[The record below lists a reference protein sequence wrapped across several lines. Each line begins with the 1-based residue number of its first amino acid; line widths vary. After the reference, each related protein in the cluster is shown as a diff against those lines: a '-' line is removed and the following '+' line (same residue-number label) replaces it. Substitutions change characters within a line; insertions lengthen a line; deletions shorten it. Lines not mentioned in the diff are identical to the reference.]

1 MPTAAYYMNSLDL
14 EFSSRRWGNHVLCLP
29 HLSATLDIYLD
40 ISWKI
45 GTIMSAPRE
54 KDRSKV
60 RLRNILGRFFNSNN
74 NEVNSSSSYYSG
86 PGEIS
91 SPYNTVHRIHVGY
104 DGKKF
109 TGLPQP
115 WMDTLLRDISEAD
128 QKKNPSAV
136 VSALKFYAKTVMA
149 QEADKQKFMIT
160 NSQLPFDDE
169 NDEESSAPTQPV
181 AKTDDMGNSN
191 TLIYLT
197 SRDTESDGSAE
208 MPTTMPSTAT
218 SEVTATAPPIIPPRY
233 SQHPT
238 APPLPPSRCSNSTA
252 MTIEGSI
259 EASPNEASVK
269 PVIKSGTRKTPP
281 PLPPKPAEMCDPF
294 MPRITFGVMS
304 PFSAYIDFIGNE
316 LAHLKP
322 SCSLGEQFTTQQGVR
337 DSLGSESSSKV
348 SDDADPCVAIEQNT
362 ANDFVT
368 VTTQYLENVP
378 SESKMGKNST
388 RTDPKETANGVC
400 DNVQVRKRAQTNDKG
415 TDEVANKSRQ
425 KPNDQE
431 ILEELKQIVNA
442 GNPTDRYDLLQKI
455 GIGASGHVY
464 TARDKVTGEVVAVKR
479 MAFKSQPKKELLL
492 TEIKVM
498 QKYKHENL
506 VNYIDSFLVDAD
518 DLWVVMDYLEGGN
531 LTDVVVKTELDEGQ
545 IAAILK
551 ECLNA
556 LQFLHRQIIFFCQ
569 GAVKLT
575 DFGFCAQIQPGSKRA
590 TMVGTPY
597 WMAPEIVNKVKYNY
611 KVDIWSLG
619 IMALEMLDG
628 EPPYLYETPIKAIY
642 LIAQNGKPEVKKKNS
657 LSPEFNDFL
666 DRCLCVKQEERADA
680 EELLRHP
687 FIQMAKPL
695 SSLIAYIRAVKELKQ
710 QQR

>member
-1 MPTAAYYMNSLDL
+1 
-14 EFSSRRWGNHVLCLP
+14 
-29 HLSATLDIYLD
+29 
-40 ISWKI
+40 
-45 GTIMSAPRE
+45 MSTSRE
-54 KDRSKV
+54 KDKSKV
-60 RLRNILGRFFNSNN
+60 RLRSILGRFFNSNN
-74 NEVNSSSSYYSG
+74 NEVNSSSSSYYSG

-136 VSALKFYAKTVMA
+136 VLALKFYAKTVMA

-169 NDEESSAPTQPV
+169 NDEEPTAPSQPV
-181 AKTDDMGNSN
+181 AKTDDMGN
-191 TLIYLT
+191 IKE
-197 SRDTESDGSAE
+197 SRAVESDNSEE
-208 MPTTMPSTAT
+208 MHTAVPAIANNENEN
-218 SEVTATAPPIIPPRY
+218 SIAAPPIIPPRY
-233 SQHPT
+233 SQHPS
-238 APPLPPSRCSNSTA
+238 APPLPPSRNSNSA
-252 MTIEGSI
+252 TIVSEENS
-259 EASPNEASVK
+259 EVVANEVFTKSAV
-269 PVIKSGTRKTPP
+269 KSGTRKTPP
-281 PLPPKPAEMCDPF
+281 PLPPKPA
-294 MPRITFGVMS
+294 
-304 PFSAYIDFIGNE
+304 
-316 LAHLKP
+316 HLKP
-322 SCSLGEQFTTQQGVR
+322 SCSLSEQLTAQQDGR
-337 DSLGSESSSKV
+337 DSLGSESSSKI
-348 SDDADPCVAIEQNT
+348 SDLDSTMAVELNTTNDLVA
-362 ANDFVT
+362 A
-368 VTTQYLENVP
+368 TTQCSENIALEG
-378 SESKMGKNST
+378 KMINANTK
-388 RTDPKETANGVC
+388 TDINNKEAANGIC
-400 DNVQVRKRAQTNDKG
+400 DNVQVRKRVQTNDKG
-415 TDEVANKSRQ
+415 TDEAMNKSQRQ
-425 KPNDQE
+425 KPTDQE
-431 ILEELKQIVNA
+431 ILEELKQVVNE

-464 TARDKVTGEVVAVKR
+464 TARDKITGEVVAVKR

-551 ECLNA
+551 EYNVL
-556 LQFLHRQIIFFCQ
+556 LGMQ

>member
-1 MPTAAYYMNSLDL
+1 
-14 EFSSRRWGNHVLCLP
+14 
-29 HLSATLDIYLD
+29 
-40 ISWKI
+40 
-45 GTIMSAPRE
+45 MSIPRE
-54 KDRSKV
+54 KDKSKV
-60 RLRNILGRFFNSNN
+60 RLRSILGRFFNSNN
-74 NEVNSSSSYYSG
+74 NEVSSSSSSYYSG

-136 VSALKFYAKTVMA
+136 VSALKFYAKTIMA

-169 NDEESSAPTQPV
+169 NDEEPIATTQPV
-181 AKTDDMGNSN
+181 AKTDDMGNMKESQNMESN
-191 TLIYLT
+191 
-197 SRDTESDGSAE
+197 SSAE
-208 MPTTMPSTAT
+208 ISTIIPSIAA
-218 SEVTATAPPIIPPRY
+218 SGYPALAPPIIPPRH
-233 SQHPT
+233 SQHPG
-238 APPLPPSRCSNSTA
+238 APPLPPSRSSNSNA
-252 MTIEGSI
+252 IISEGSVEI
-259 EASPNEASVK
+259 SSNEVFNEPAVK
-269 PVIKSGTRKTPP
+269 SSARKTPP
-281 PLPPKPAEMCDPF
+281 PLPPKPA
-294 MPRITFGVMS
+294 
-304 PFSAYIDFIGNE
+304 
-316 LAHLKP
+316 HLKP
-322 SCSLGEQFTTQQGVR
+322 SCSISEQLVTQQDGR

-348 SDDADPCVAIEQNT
+348 SNDADSNVVVELNIGNELVVA
-362 ANDFVT
+362 
-368 VTTQYLENVP
+368 TTQCSEKITPEGKMTNV
-378 SESKMGKNST
+378 NT
-388 RTDPKETANGVC
+388 RVDVSNKEAANGIC

-415 TDEVANKSRQ
+415 TEEAANKSQRQ
-425 KPNDQE
+425 KPSDQE
-431 ILEELKQIVNA
+431 ILEELKQIVNE

-464 TARDKVTGEVVAVKR
+464 TAHDKITGEVVAVKR

-506 VNYIDSFLVDAD
+506 VNYIDSFLVDTD

-556 LQFLHRQIIFFCQ
+556 LQFLHSHSIIHRDIKSDNVLLGMQ

-642 LIAQNGKPEVKKKNS
+642 LIAQNGKPEVKKKSS

>member
-1 MPTAAYYMNSLDL
+1 
-14 EFSSRRWGNHVLCLP
+14 
-29 HLSATLDIYLD
+29 
-40 ISWKI
+40 
-45 GTIMSAPRE
+45 MSTPRE
-54 KDRSKV
+54 KDKSKV
-60 RLRNILGRFFNSNN
+60 RLRSILGRFFNSNN
-74 NEVNSSSSYYSG
+74 NEVNSSSSSYYSG

-169 NDEESSAPTQPV
+169 NDEESMAPIQPV
-181 AKTDDMGNSN
+181 AKTDDMGN
-191 TLIYLT
+191 IKE
-197 SRDTESDGSAE
+197 SRDMESDSSAE
-208 MPTTMPSTAT
+208 MSTTMPAIAT
-218 SEVTATAPPIIPPRY
+218 SENAIGMPPVIPPRH
-233 SQHPT
+233 SLHPA
-238 APPLPPSRCSNSTA
+238 APPLPPSRSSNSA
-252 MTIEGSI
+252 TITSEGNV
-259 EASPNEASVK
+259 EVAANEVFTKSAVK
-269 PVIKSGTRKTPP
+269 TSARKTPP
-281 PLPPKPAEMCDPF
+281 PLPPKPASFCASFTDRLSIIKNSKMCNPF

-322 SCSLGEQFTTQQGVR
+322 SCSLNEQLTAEQDGR
-337 DSLGSESSSKV
+337 NSLGSESSSKV
-348 SDDADPCVAIEQNT
+348 SDDLDSNMAVELNTSNELVVA
-362 ANDFVT
+362 
-368 VTTQYLENVP
+368 TTQCAENVVL
-378 SESKMGKNST
+378 EGKMTNTSTGIDFDGK
-388 RTDPKETANGVC
+388 DAANGIC
-400 DNVQVRKRAQTNDKG
+400 DNVQVRKRVQTNDKG
-415 TDEVANKSRQ
+415 TDEAPNKSLRQ
-425 KPNDQE
+425 KLSDQE
-431 ILEELKQIVNA
+431 ILEELKQIVNE

-464 TARDKVTGEVVAVKR
+464 TARDKVTGDVVAVKR

-492 TEIKVM
+492 TEIK
-498 QKYKHENL
+498 NL

-551 ECLNA
+551 DHSII
-556 LQFLHRQIIFFCQ
+556 HRDIKSDNVLLGMQ

-687 FIQMAKPL
+687 FIQLAKPL
-695 SSLIAYIRAVKELKQ
+695 NSLIAYIRAVKELKQ